1 MISSKMKFKDDLYS
15 KDDSELRGPSF
26 YAKRTS
32 LEPLE

>member
-1 MISSKMKFKDDLYS
+1 MISSNMKFKDDLYS

-26 YAKRTS
+26 NAKRRS